1 MPKMEGETL
10 HIIVVASLRGIPR
23 SAKPDIIE
31 IIMYA
36 TGGHVGSNRMM
47 IVYNVLEL
55 GFHMFNEWFLIGI
68 TV

>member
-1 MPKMEGETL
+1 MPEVEGEAL

-23 SAKPDIIE
+23 SAKSNIIE
-31 IIMYA
+31 IIVYA

-55 GFHMFNEWFLIGI
+55 GFHMFNEWFLIRR